1 MPEVVDSLG
10 CLLSFSGRERSSDR
24 KAAVFAG
31 RQGQVT
37 IAVVVRP
44 LIFFMVYL

>member
-24 KAAVFAG
+24 KAAAFA
-31 RQGQVT
+31 RGQVT
-37 IAVVVRP
+37 IAVVVRL
-44 LIFFMVYL
+44 LIFFV

>member
-24 KAAVFAG
+24 KAAAFAFNL
-31 RQGQVT
+31 RVSMD
-37 IAVVVRP
+37 
-44 LIFFMVYL
+44 FS